1 MQAAREQ
8 AELAALNERERQD
21 LEASSP
27 ADANGGGLGDSGAL
41 VQSMYDLMRATQVES
56 MLKGCRDVNQYEKL
70 NMISQGT
77 YGIVYRCALE
87 LLSFESFAL
96 CKGWQLLLLHGI
108 VYRCTLSGLGV
119 P

>member
-21 LEASSP
+21 LDASSP
-27 ADANGGGLGDSGAL
+27 AEANGGALEGPRDSEAL

-77 YGIVYRCALE
+77 YGIVYR
-87 LLSFESFAL
+87 
-96 CKGWQLLLLHGI
+96 
-108 VYRCTLSGLGV
+108 
-119 P
+119 